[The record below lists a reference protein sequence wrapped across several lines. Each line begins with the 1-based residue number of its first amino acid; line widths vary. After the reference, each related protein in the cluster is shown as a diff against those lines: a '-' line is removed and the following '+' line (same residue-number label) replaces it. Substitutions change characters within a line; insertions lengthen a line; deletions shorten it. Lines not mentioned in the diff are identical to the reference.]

1 MTTKPSQRTSKSR
14 LKVMKTLVIMPT
26 YNEALNIEHSV
37 EELYKHNPQVS
48 LLIVDDSSPDGTG
61 AIADKLALAN
71 EQITVLHRTAK
82 TGLADAYK
90 AGFAWGLKQKFDL
103 LIEMDADGSHRAE
116 DLPKLLAKASTHELV
131 IGSRWVTGG
140 TVENWPAYRMALS
153 RGGNAYAQFMLSSK
167 IKDMTAGF
175 RVYQS
180 QLVERLHLE
189 DLAAHG
195 YSFQVE
201 MTRKCEQIHA
211 SISEVPITFVE
222 REHGVSKMSNAIVFE
237 AMWLVTILGLKRI
250 FGAKSA

>member
-1 MTTKPSQRTSKSR
+1 M
-14 LKVMKTLVIMPT
+14 MKTLVIMPT

-37 EELYKHNPQVS
+37 EELFKHNPQVS

-71 EQITVLHRTAK
+71 KQITVLHRTAK

-90 AGFAWGLKQKFDL
+90 AGFAWGLQQKFDL

-116 DLPKLLAKASTHELV
+116 DLPRLLAKASTHELV
-131 IGSRWVTGG
+131 IGSRWVAGG
-140 TVENWPAYRMALS
+140 SVENWPAYRMALS
-153 RGGNAYAQFMLSSK
+153 RGGNAYAKFMLGSK

-180 QLVERLHLE
+180 QLIERLHLE

-201 MTRKCEQIHA
+201 MTRKCELIRA
-211 SISEVPITFVE
+211 SITEVPITFVE

-237 AMWLVTILGLKRI
+237 AMWLVTILGLTRI
-250 FGAKSA
+250 FGVKNS

>member
-1 MTTKPSQRTSKSR
+1 
-14 LKVMKTLVIMPT
+14 
-26 YNEALNIEHSV
+26 
-37 EELYKHNPQVS
+37 
-48 LLIVDDSSPDGTG
+48 
-61 AIADKLALAN
+61 
-71 EQITVLHRTAK
+71 
-82 TGLADAYK
+82 
-90 AGFAWGLKQKFDL
+90 
-103 LIEMDADGSHRAE
+103 MDADGSHRAE

-153 RGGNAYAQFMLSSK
+153 RGGNAYAKFMLSSK

-211 SISEVPITFVE
+211 SIS
-222 REHGVSKMSNAIVFE
+222 
-237 AMWLVTILGLKRI
+237 
-250 FGAKSA
+250 